1 MARVNQR
8 IEQPAWQ
15 AFVERH
21 HVGDRVEGVVSSLV
35 SFGAFVEVG
44 EGVEGL
50 LHQSAWHSRPEMG
63 SVVEV
68 ELAAIDAANRR
79 LSLVQS

>member
-15 AFVERH
+15 GFLDRH
-21 HVGDRVEGVVSSLV
+21 QVGDRVEGVVSSLV

-44 EGVEGL
+44 DGVEGI
-50 LHQSAWHSRPEMG
+50 LHASVWRSRPEMG
-63 SVVEV
+63 SVIEV
-68 ELAAIDAANRR
+68 ELAAVDAVNRR
-79 LSLVQS
+79 LSLVQP

>member
-1 MARVNQR
+1 VAHVNQR

-15 AFVERH
+15 AFVERRR
-21 HVGDRVEGVVSSLV
+21 VGDRVEGVVSSLV

-44 EGVEGL
+44 DGVEGL
-50 LHQSAWHSRPEMG
+50 LHRSAWHSRPEMG

-68 ELAAIDAANRR
+68 KLAAIDVVNRR